1 MATSLRCLL
10 VRSSAVVDC
19 RSDRSREPS
28 ECRVMAQPAQALHS
42 PLVSSPLAFARTP
55 GLLRLARGS
64 RGCGLCWAAGRPGW
78 RLVGALA
85 GACAARFW
93 LCTSLRGQS
102 RNSRKPSLR
111 TRRVEA
117 QQARSMRTAA
127 KQYEPIYKNLIFSS
141 AWVRRFFR
149 VIRRYIVY
157 RTTPQRSG
165 VQAASESKTRVP
177 N

>member
-1 MATSLRCLL
+1 LATSLRCLL

-141 AWVRRFFR
+141 AWFVRFFPCYSSLYRIPYHATTVRCPSRKR
-149 VIRRYIVY
+149 V
-157 RTTPQRSG
+157 
-165 VQAASESKTRVP
+165 
-177 N
+177 